1 MKKNPLKDVTC
12 FGTATMGER
21 GQIVIPA
28 EIRRKLKVK
37 SRGKF
42 VVFLTPSEMVVFI
55 PADRFGKIIS
65 ELNKKLT
72 KLKQLV
78 K

>member
-12 FGTATMGER
+12 FGTATIGKR

-28 EIRRKLKVK
+28 EIRKKLKIK
-37 SRGKF
+37 SGEKF
-42 VVFLTPSEMVVFI
+42 VIFLTPSEMIVFI
-55 PADRFGKIIS
+55 PSNQFGKIIS
-65 ELNKKLT
+65 ELNKKLA
-72 KLKQLV
+72 KLKHLT